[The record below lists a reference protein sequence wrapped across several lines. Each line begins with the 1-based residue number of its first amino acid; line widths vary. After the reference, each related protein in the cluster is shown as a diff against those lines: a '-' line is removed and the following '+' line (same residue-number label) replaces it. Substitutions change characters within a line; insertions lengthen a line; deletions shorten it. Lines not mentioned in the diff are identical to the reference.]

1 VLIDLQVGGTGL
13 KPTVSGYAHIKQ
25 LTASLPFSHMDIA
38 GSYVNFNPAGNPLDP
53 QLNII
58 GRSTVRDYE
67 VTMRIFGPVSN
78 FQILFDSSPP
88 LSQGDIAT
96 LLATGATSS
105 EFVKDPSLLA
115 GRAAFLAIRKAYS
128 AVFKGKAN
136 PQQEEFLNRLEVDII
151 PGVRVGTQDISARF
165 TVTKAW
171 QVVAEFGSIGN
182 VSGQL
187 RYLIRFR

>member
-13 KPTVSGYAHIKQ
+13 KPTVAGNVHIKR
-25 LTASLPFSHMDIA
+25 LTASLPFSHMDIG
-38 GSYVNFNPAGNPLDP
+38 GSYISFSPDRNPLDP

-58 GRSTVRDYE
+58 GNSTVRDYE
-67 VTMRIFGPVSN
+67 VTMRIFGPVSD

-105 EFVKDPSLLA
+105 EFVQDPSLLA
-115 GRAAFLAIRKAYS
+115 GRAAFLLIRKAYS
-128 AVFKGKAN
+128 SIFKGKAN
-136 PQQEEFLNRLEVDII
+136 PQQEQFLNRLEVDFV
-151 PGVRVGTQDISARF
+151 PGAKVGTPDVSARF
-165 TVTKAW
+165 TLTKTW